1 MSQALIR
8 AALETALNGISP
20 ALATAWENAPF
31 TPVAG
36 TAYQR
41 AYIKGV
47 TDNPTVGGNHYRV
60 NGYMQVNLCYPLQTG
75 TSAANTR
82 AELIKTTFKR
92 GYSFTS
98 GGVTVVIDKTPDG
111 MEGGRVDGDR
121 FVLPVKIYFF
131 CDIF

>member
-1 MSQALIR
+1 MSAVAIR
-8 AALETALNGISP
+8 AALETALNGIAP

-31 TPVAG
+31 TPTQG

-41 AYIKGV
+41 VFLKGV
-47 TDNPTVGGNHYRV
+47 TDNPTLGGNHYRI
-60 NGYMQVNLCYPLQTG
+60 NGYMQVSLYYPLQTG
-75 TSAANTR
+75 SSAASTR

-98 GGVTVVIDKTPDG
+98 GGVTVIIDKTPDG

-121 FVLPVKIYFF
+121 FVLPVKIFFF
-131 CDIF
+131 CDIQ